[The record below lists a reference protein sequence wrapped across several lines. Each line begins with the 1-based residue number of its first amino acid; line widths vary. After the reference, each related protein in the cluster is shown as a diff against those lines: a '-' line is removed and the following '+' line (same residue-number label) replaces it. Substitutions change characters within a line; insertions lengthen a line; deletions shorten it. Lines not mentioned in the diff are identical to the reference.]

1 MVVLSPS
8 ALLLLA
14 TQISVL
20 TYHVGVLIYLAPI
33 PIRSLKRW
41 APLLIQDSIWA
52 VILAL
57 SFSALLYLSDLI
69 ASWSGY
75 TLQDVVFYAKSRMSA
90 ILTAQFILK
99 MFMMMTSIFASA
111 FNKFFSFFLIPL
123 TLNFYALISAFTVVI
138 IIAGIVMSTKAALA
152 ALGIVLM
159 SLPFRL
165 GRNAGASLLAFSLV
179 ANAMLPYLPIWISF
193 FYQGLIQG
201 YTNVHELNHVSLY
214 KTYDLWGTIYGEAGT
229 YPHGGLIFFNNT
241 NLRTTFIFRIRQ
253 DGSYYIIY
261 PEGIPNGTYIIY
273 IEHLGAKIV
282 NQGFINIPRDL
293 RLTYD
298 LDEAPYRLDIHLKDY
313 VFLNPDVVLFSQDCS
328 SVRVNKNTDSLS
340 VITCTPSTNY
350 VHIELYVPGT
360 CSVEFKTKGGDVY
373 TSALFYKRWRGIG
386 VRIYK
391 FGVYGG
397 VGYPITIEI
406 TKKGTCYVNWDKIIA
421 GKIIQQTPNNEGLN
435 FSTLMYLIVYMTAL
449 PMAVFSFLTIMSL
462 VVVSVARALGA
473 SYSRIIFEL

>member
-1 MVVLSPS
+1 MVALSPS

-14 TQISVL
+14 IQISVL

-41 APLLIQDSIWA
+41 APLLIQDSMWA

-75 TLQDVVFYAKSRMSA
+75 TLQDVVLYAKSRMSA

-111 FNKFFSFFLIPL
+111 YNKFFSFFLIPL
-123 TLNFYALISAFTVVI
+123 TLNFYALISAFTI
-138 IIAGIVMSTKAALA
+138 IIIITGIVMSTKAALA

-179 ANAMLPYLPIWISF
+179 ANAMLPYLPIWVSF

-201 YTNVHELNHVSLY
+201 YASAPESGHVSIY
-214 KTYDLWGTIYGEAGT
+214 KTYNLWGTVYGEANT

-241 NLRTTFIFRIRQ
+241 DLRTAFIFRIQQ

-261 PEGIPNGTYIIY
+261 PEGIPNGTYIVY
-273 IEHLGAKIV
+273 VEYLGAKIV
-282 NQGFINIPRDL
+282 NQGFINIPQNL

-298 LDEAPYRLDIHLKDY
+298 LDEAPYRLDIRLKDY
-313 VFLNPDVVLFSQDCS
+313 VFLNPDVLLFSQDCT
-328 SVRVNKNTDSLS
+328 SVRVNQNTDSIS

-360 CSVEFKTKGGDVY
+360 CSVEFKTKGGDIY

-386 VRIYK
+386 VRIYE
-391 FGVYGG
+391 FGIYGG

-406 TKKGTCYVNWDKIIA
+406 TKKGTCYVNWDKIVA
-421 GKIIQQTPNNEGLN
+421 GKIIQQTPSNEDFN

-449 PMAVFSFLTIMSL
+449 PIAVFSFLTIMSL
-462 VVVSVARALGA
+462 VVAGAARALGA

>member
-1 MVVLSPS
+1 MVTLSPS

-14 TQISVL
+14 AQISVL

-33 PIRSLKRW
+33 PVRSLKRW

-57 SFSALLYLSDLI
+57 SFSALIYLSDLI

-75 TLQDVVFYAKSRMSA
+75 TLQDIVLYAKSRMSA

-99 MFMMMTSIFASA
+99 MLMMMTSIFTSA

-123 TLNFYALISAFTVVI
+123 TLNFYALISAFTI
-138 IIAGIVMSTKAALA
+138 IIIITSIVISTKAALA

-201 YTNVHELNHVSLY
+201 YTNIPESSHVSLY
-214 KTYDLWGTIYGEAGT
+214 KTYNLWGTVYGESNT
-229 YPHGGLIFFNNT
+229 YPHGGLILFNNT
-241 NLRTTFIFRIRQ
+241 DLGTTFIFRIQQ

-261 PEGIPNGTYIIY
+261 PKSIPNGTYIIY
-273 IEHLGAKIV
+273 IEYLGAKIV
-282 NQGFINIPRDL
+282 NQGLINIPQDL

-298 LDEAPYRLDIHLKDY
+298 LDEAPYRLDIHLKNY
-313 VFLNPDVVLFSQDCS
+313 VFLNPDIIFFSQDCS
-328 SVRVNKNTDSLS
+328 SVGVNQDTDSVS
-340 VITCTPSTNY
+340 AITCTLSANY
-350 VHIELYVPGT
+350 VHIDLYVPGT
-360 CSVEFKTKGGDVY
+360 CSIEFETKGGDVY
-373 TSALFYKRWRGIG
+373 TSTVSSKRWRGIE
-386 VRIYK
+386 VRIYR
-391 FGVYGG
+391 FEVYGNI
-397 VGYPITIEI
+397 GYPITIEI
-406 TKKGTCYVNWDKIIA
+406 TKKGTCYVNWDKIVA
-421 GKIIQQTPNNEGLN
+421 GKIIQQTSSNEGFN

-449 PMAVFSFLTIMSL
+449 PIAVFSFLTIMSL
-462 VVVSVARALGA
+462 VVVGVARALGA
-473 SYSRIIFEL
+473 SYSRVIFEL